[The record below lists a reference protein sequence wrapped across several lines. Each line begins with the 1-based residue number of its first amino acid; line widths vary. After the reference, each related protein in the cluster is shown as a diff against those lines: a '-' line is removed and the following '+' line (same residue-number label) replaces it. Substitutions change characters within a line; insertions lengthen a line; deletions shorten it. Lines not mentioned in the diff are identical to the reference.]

1 MCVHIVKI
9 FIFSQCHIHFMHSQR
24 WARAYRDGEYHA
36 AVNTNNGVEA
46 QNKLL
51 KYRFLPRSKQKAT
64 LSSTLTILIE
74 RYLPTCKQKYLFQ
87 NYRQSPQY
95 RTYKNFVPTY
105 LHNRPRSV
113 ILHCLDRKTRSV
125 KFLAPAIQDINT
137 ERGVFEVSKNSTSKQ
152 TVDFGRGE
160 SSDMPSCTCKD
171 WQQYHI
177 PCKHFFAVFQHR
189 SEWQWEQL
197 PETYL
202 NSAYLTVDRDALDK
216 HFSQLPT
223 PQDREDESLPE
234 SESVCHEPEGEKITE
249 DLPRPVSINNY
260 TSMHRNLCNLLCT
273 AHRAPQSLTDMPVN
287 RCG

>member
-1 MCVHIVKI
+1 MYNVCAHFQDIL
-9 FIFSQCHIHFMHSQR
+9 IFSQCHIHSQR

-36 AVNTNNGVEA
+36 AVNTNNVVEA

-51 KYRFLPRSKQKAT
+51 MYRFLPRSKQKAT

-74 RYLPTCKQKYLFQ
+74 RYLPTCKQKYFFQ
-87 NYRQSPQY
+87 KYRQSPQY
-95 RTYKNFVPTY
+95 RTYKDFVPTY
-105 LHNRPRSV
+105 LHNRPCSV
-113 ILHCLDRKTRSV
+113 TLHCLDRKTRSV
-125 KFLAPAIQDINT
+125 KFLAPPIQDINT

-189 SEWQWEQL
+189 CEWQWEQL

-202 NSAYLTVDRDALDK
+202 NSAYLSVDRDALDK

-260 TSMHRNLCNLLCT
+260 TSMLRNLCNLLCT
-273 AHRAPQSLTDMPVN
+273 THRAPQFLTDMPVN